1 MEIADKYM
9 HMKITVLQSRTF
21 QKSLFANI
29 IYASMQQKKAKQ
41 TELNLHLQGYKNN
54 TSRQKY
60 LTGALIRK
68 CQNIRIF
75 IFI

>member
-9 HMKITVLQSRTF
+9 HMKITVLQSLTF

-41 TELNLHLQGYKNN
+41 TELNLHLQ
-54 TSRQKY
+54 
-60 LTGALIRK
+60 
-68 CQNIRIF
+68 RI
-75 IFI
+75 